1 MKTKSTTPYEKW
13 DIILVS
19 FPFTDSKSSKKRP
32 AVIVSPKQYNGGDN
46 VIILQISSQK
56 GRHEEDYEIKN
67 WESANLPLPSYIKMK
82 FATIKK
88 SIIQKKLGRLPEDDI
103 RVFKNYL

>member
-1 MKTKSTTPYEKW
+1 MKTKSTTAYEKW

-19 FPFTDSKSSKKRP
+19 FPFTDQNSSKQRP
-32 AVIVSPKQYNGGDN
+32 AVIVSPQEYNAGEN

-56 GRHEEDYEIKN
+56 GQHEEDYTIKN